1 MALPED
7 DPEATVIATL
17 KLVGSGALV
26 IAIVLALILLVLIF
40 TSP

>member
-1 MALPED
+1 
-7 DPEATVIATL
+7 VFF
-17 KLVGSGALV
+17 GSGALV